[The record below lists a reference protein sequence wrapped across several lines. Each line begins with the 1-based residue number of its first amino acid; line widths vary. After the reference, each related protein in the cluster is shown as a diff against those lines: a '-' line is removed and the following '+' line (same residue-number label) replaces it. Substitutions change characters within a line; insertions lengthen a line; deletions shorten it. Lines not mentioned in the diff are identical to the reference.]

1 MQKSIQQQFNT
12 DATVFLQALIDEL
25 TARDQMTHLA
35 RQIKK
40 HSHNQGDDGGDG
52 SSGSGG
58 DSDGGDDHQQSD
70 RDLCI
75 AYRTI
80 EIAERKH
87 YKAYR
92 QLIRHFDL

>member
-12 DATVFLQALIDEL
+12 DATVFLQALINEL
-25 TARDQMTHLA
+25 TARDKMTHLA
-35 RQIKK
+35 RQAKE
-40 HSHNQGDDGGDG
+40 HLHNHDGDD
-52 SSGSGG
+52 S
-58 DSDGGDDHQQSD
+58 DDHDQTC

-80 EIAERKH
+80 EVAERKH

-92 QLIRHFDL
+92 KLIRHFDL